1 MKKILLS
8 KQEVIEKRWQ
18 RRLYLHQ
25 LETLRKSGYT
35 HGEACNLMWRLFGKA
50 MR

>member
-1 MKKILLS
+1 MKKIMLS

-18 RRLYLHQ
+18 RRLYLYQ
-25 LETLRKSGYT
+25 LETLRKAGHT
-35 HGEACNLMWRLFGKA
+35 HGEACRLMWNLFGKA